1 MQEKIFDM
9 LFHEQDVTWKNMIF
23 EAVKKEEMNPWD
35 IDISAL
41 AKRFLEMVKQLK
53 EMDFKISGKII
64 LAAAILLRLKSN
76 KLLTDDIGELD
87 RLIAMSEQTE
97 EEFYDEL
104 ESEEYLEKNRL
115 LSDEDKYKLIPRTPQ
130 PRKRKVSVY
139 DLVEALNQA
148 LEVKKRRVKRH
159 QDLDDIKVEIPV
171 KKVDITDLIGT
182 IYGQIMNYFLQKKME
197 KMQFSQLIPSESKED
212 KIFTF
217 IPLLHLT
224 NQQKVVL
231 EQEYH
236 LAEIDIFVP
245 KDKEITA
252 EIIRQEVEEI
262 KTAYK
267 AEEEEVE
274 QGALEVFEKKPK
286 TGGKGARGY
295 GKKV

>member
-1 MQEKIFDM
+1 MQDKIFDM
-9 LFHEQDVTWKNMIF
+9 LFHEQDVTWKNMIL

-139 DLVEALNQA
+139 DLVEALSQA

-159 QDLDDIKVEIPV
+159 QDLD
-171 KKVDITDLIGT
+171 
-182 IYGQIMNYFLQKKME
+182 E
-197 KMQFSQLIPSESKED
+197 KI
-212 KIFTF
+212 
-217 IPLLHLT
+217 LLPP
-224 NQQKVVL
+224 
-231 EQEYH
+231 
-236 LAEIDIFVP
+236 I
-245 KDKEITA
+245 
-252 EIIRQEVEEI
+252 
-262 KTAYK
+262 
-267 AEEEEVE
+267 
-274 QGALEVFEKKPK
+274 
-286 TGGKGARGY
+286 
-295 GKKV
+295 

>member
-9 LFHEQDVTWKNMIF
+9 LFQEQDVTWRNIIF

-35 IDISAL
+35 IDLSDL

-76 KLLTDDIGELD
+76 KLLTDDLGELD
-87 RLIAMSEQTE
+87 RLIALSEQTE

-104 ESEEYLEKNRL
+104 EHEQFVEKNRL

-159 QDLDDIKVEIPV
+159 RELDETEVVIPER
-171 KKVDITDLIGT
+171 KRDITNMIGS
-182 IYGQIMNYFLQKKME
+182 IYGQIMNHFLQRNMKR
-197 KMQFSQLIPSESKED
+197 MQFSQLIPSGSKED

-217 IPLLHLT
+217 IPLLHLS
-224 NQQKVVL
+224 NQQKVNL

-236 LAEIDIFVP
+236 LADIDVYVP
-245 KDKEITA
+245 KEKEITA
-252 EIIRQEVEEI
+252 EIIQQEVEEI

-274 QGALEVFEKKPK
+274 KETLEIFDKSETTKK
-286 TGGKGARGY
+286 
-295 GKKV
+295 KKSKKK